1 MSYVT
6 NQLVDKVKKALVP
19 ASVAAT
25 VALGV
30 AMFVNH
36 NSVAASSVTASPLDD
51 HSVAALTSLDNAM
64 ESVAARVT
72 PAVVNI
78 AVTSKGNEEEA
89 DGQQPQTQ
97 GLPPGFA
104 QFFGFGQG
112 GAQPQQPQVQHGIGS
127 GVIISP
133 DGYIVT
139 NDHVVDGATQ
149 IKVTLHDRR
158 ILTGKVVG
166 VDKLTDLAVVKVNAT
181 DLPAIAWGDSGKL
194 EPGQTVLAF
203 GSPFGYFQFSVTRG
217 IVSAVDRPNPYSKDA
232 RKPGGYIQTDAAI
245 NPGNSGGPLVNAH
258 GELVGINTFIISD
271 SGSFAGAGFAIPS
284 QMVHSVAT
292 ELIANGKVEHGYLG
306 ISMND
311 VTPENAHFFNLQ
323 DATGTIVAQVTP
335 DSPAANAG
343 LQQGDVINELNG
355 QKILNGSALQV
366 AVSEDR
372 PGTKIALGV
381 MRNGKSMTLN
391 LTVGEFHSKGD
402 VETADAD
409 GGTQHGKLGLSVA
422 DLTAETRQQINAP
435 DQVHG
440 VLVQSV
446 RPDSPADDAGLQ
458 PGDVILEVDRKPAT
472 SASAFVSEMHNSP
485 AGKDLL
491 LLVWSRGNASYRT
504 VHPADQNGELLNERR
519 AATLWRG
526 GHFLFEA
533 FAEQVVGDADG
544 VGDDGQRRIH
554 GTGRNKTGG
563 IDNVEVIE
571 VVRLAVCIEHAR
583 GGIITHAAGAILVA
597 DTFKRDALLE
607 VGMQWNMRGGVARAL
622 QHIDP
627 PILEPVEG
635 LNVVGRIGKLN
646 PVRCGSRN
654 RIGLVGAARI
664 AGRMR
669 ARSAGLECLD

>member
-1 MSYVT
+1 MSSIT
-6 NQLVDKVKKALVP
+6 NQLVATFKRSMAP

-30 AMFVNH
+30 VLFVNH
-36 NSVAASSVTASPLDD
+36 NGVHASSVTASPLDD

-89 DGQQPQTQ
+89 DDQQGQGQQGMQ

-104 QFFGFGQG
+104 QFFGQG
-112 GAQPQQPQVQHGIGS
+112 GGMQMQPQQPQIQHGIGS

-133 DGYIVT
+133 DGYILT

-181 DLPAIAWGDSGKL
+181 DLPAISWGDSGKL

-217 IVSAVDRPNPYSKDA
+217 IVSAVNRPNPYSDDA

-258 GELVGINTFIISD
+258 GELVGINTFIISN

-284 QMVHSVAT
+284 QMAHMIST
-292 ELIANGKVEHGYLG
+292 ELIENGKVQHGYLG

-323 DATGTIVAQVTP
+323 DATGAIVADVTSG
-335 DSPAANAG
+335 SPAANAG
-343 LQQGDVINELNG
+343 LQQGDVIDALNG

-381 MRNGKSMTLN
+381 MRNGKPMTLN

-402 VETADAD
+402 VETADND
-409 GGTQHGKLGLSVA
+409 GGAQHGKLGLAVA
-422 DLTAETRQQINAP
+422 DLTADARQQIHAP

-446 RPDSPADDAGLQ
+446 RPESPADDAGLQ

-472 SASAFVSEMHNSP
+472 SASAFASAVHSSP
-485 AGKDLL
+485 DGKDLL
-491 LLVWSRGNASYRT
+491 LLVWSKGNASYRT
-504 VHPADQNGELLNERR
+504 VHPADQNG
-519 AATLWRG
+519 
-526 GHFLFEA
+526 
-533 FAEQVVGDADG
+533 
-544 VGDDGQRRIH
+544 
-554 GTGRNKTGG
+554 
-563 IDNVEVIE
+563 
-571 VVRLAVCIEHAR
+571 
-583 GGIITHAAGAILVA
+583 
-597 DTFKRDALLE
+597 
-607 VGMQWNMRGGVARAL
+607 
-622 QHIDP
+622 
-627 PILEPVEG
+627 
-635 LNVVGRIGKLN
+635 
-646 PVRCGSRN
+646 
-654 RIGLVGAARI
+654 
-664 AGRMR
+664 
-669 ARSAGLECLD
+669 